1 MTSHSPSFFFLLLL
15 PPASSVGSG
24 NSWEDV
30 ATPWGLHIHN
40 ARQRSG
46 GMGWGRGGVG
56 MGVLYTDMMCLTK
69 AATGETMRRMSG

>member
-15 PPASSVGSG
+15 PPASSVGAG

-40 ARQRSG
+40 ARQRSD
-46 GMGWGRGGVG
+46 GRGAWDGG
-56 MGVLYTDMMCLTK
+56 PYTDMMCLTK

>member
-15 PPASSVGSG
+15 LPPASSVGAG

-46 GMGWGRGGVG
+46 GTGGGFG
-56 MGVLYTDMMCLTK
+56 MGVLTQT
-69 AATGETMRRMSG
+69 